1 MSETRSKVIDL
12 IDTKLR
18 VKREV
23 FEKTK
28 EVFALLKESVKE
40 VHLDLEKS
48 TKKEDPIELKVSEI
62 GSYEI
67 RIKVGGD
74 TIVFLMHSNVF
85 DFEESHKTKKLSY
98 VRDDKFR
105 SYCGQI
111 YVYNFLNDSFKYN
124 RVNDLGYLVARVF
137 VNKDKH
143 YFVEGN
149 DRLSFLFNDFD
160 KAVLDKKNLCNF
172 IDEVIAYSLD
182 FDLFTPPYRQ
192 VAIVTVDEINQAS
205 QEQKI
210 QTGKRLGFKFK
221 ADRKIK

>member
-1 MSETRSKVIDL
+1 MSNTRDKVIDL
-12 IDTKLR
+12 INTKLR

-28 EVFALLKESVKE
+28 EVFSLLKESLKE
-40 VHLDLEKS
+40 VHAILEES
-48 TKKEDPIELKVSEI
+48 TEKENPIELNVSEI

-85 DFEESHKTKKLSY
+85 DFDETHKTKKLSY
-98 VRDDKFR
+98 VREDSLR

-111 YVYNFLNDSFKYN
+111 YIYNFLNDSFKYN

-137 VNKDKH
+137 INKDKH

-149 DRLSFLFNDFD
+149 QRLSFLFNDFGKD
-160 KAVLDKKNLCNF
+160 ILDKKNLCNL
-172 IDEVIAYSLD
+172 IDEVIAYSLN
-182 FDLFTPPYRQ
+182 FDLHTPPYSQ
-192 VAIVTVDEINQAS
+192 VSVVTVDEINQAS
-205 QEQKI
+205 HEQKT
-210 QTGKRLGFKFK
+210 QTGKRLGFKFNSENM
-221 ADRKIK
+221 

>member
-1 MSETRSKVIDL
+1 MGETRNKVVDL
-12 IDTKLR
+12 INTKLR

-28 EVFALLKESVKE
+28 DVFLLLKEALKE

-48 TKKEDPIELKVSEI
+48 SINKDPIKLKITEV
-62 GSYEI
+62 GSNEI

-85 DFEESHKTKKLSY
+85 DFEGSHKTKKLSY
-98 VRDDKFR
+98 VREDKYR

-111 YVYNFLNDSFKYN
+111 YIYNFLDDSFEYN
-124 RVNDLGYLVARVF
+124 RVNDLGYLVARIF
-137 VNKDKH
+137 VNKDQH

-149 DRLSFLFNDFD
+149 ERLSFLFNDFGT
-160 KAVLDKKNLCNF
+160 AVLDKESLCSV

-182 FDLFTPPYRQ
+182 FDLHTPPYRQ

-205 QEQKI
+205 HQQKI

-221 ADRKIK
+221 ADS

>member
-1 MSETRSKVIDL
+1 MSDTRKKVVEL
-12 IDTKLR
+12 INTKLR
-18 VKREV
+18 VKRDV

-28 EVFALLKESVKE
+28 QVFGLLKETLIE
-40 VHLDLEKS
+40 VHSSLEESADKN
-48 TKKEDPIELKVSEI
+48 DPIELTITEI

-85 DFEESHKTKKLSY
+85 DFDESHKTKKTSY
-98 VRDDKFR
+98 VREDKFR
-105 SYCGQI
+105 SYCCQI
-111 YVYNFLNDSFKYN
+111 YIYNFLNDSFKYN

-137 VNKDKH
+137 VNKDQH

-149 DRLSFLFNDFD
+149 ERLSFLFNDFAT
-160 KAVLDKKNLCNF
+160 AVLDKQNLCKL
-172 IDEVIAYSLD
+172 IDEVIAYSID
-182 FDLFTPPYRQ
+182 FDLYTPPYRQ
-192 VAIVTVDEINQAS
+192 VSVVTVNEINQAS

-221 ADRKIK
+221 SDT